1 MAPAAG
7 RLAALA
13 PLMHRALQ
21 ARFHASLE
29 AIPSAQWDALRP
41 NDNPFLS
48 HAFLAGL
55 ERHGCL
61 QPRAGWRPHHLAL
74 YDDTRLVAAA
84 PCYLKSNSH
93 GEFVFDHAWAEA
105 YWRHGL
111 DYFPKLLCAVPY
123 SPVPGPRLLCGAA
136 PVPALRAACL
146 QALQQ
151 EAERAGLSS
160 VHVNFDDDVTDA
172 DVPGW
177 LPRFDWQFHW
187 HNRGWPDFEAFLS
200 ALSAKKRK
208 NIRQERAQVRRAGI
222 RFRCLH
228 GDEASEAD
236 LDAMHAFYI
245 ASFIDKGNLPVLT
258 REFFGHLA
266 RTLPRQ
272 LLLVLAER
280 GGSAIAGAL
289 LLRSSDTLYGRY
301 WGCSDPLP
309 GLHFETCYYQGID
322 YCLRHGLARFEP
334 GAQGEHKLA
343 RGFLP
348 TRTHSLH
355 HLRDP
360 RFSAAVAASLR
371 QEAAWL
377 EAYRDEL
384 LVHSPYR
391 E

>member
-1 MAPAAG
+1 MSTTGLP
-7 RLAALA
+7 R
-13 PLMHRALQ
+13 LQ
-21 ARFHASLE
+21 ARFHSSLD
-29 AIPSAQWDALRP
+29 AIPAADWDALRP
-41 NDNPFLS
+41 DDNPFLS

-55 ERHGCL
+55 ERSGCL

-74 YDDTRLVAAA
+74 HDGGRLVAAA

-123 SPVPGPRLLCGAA
+123 SPVPGPRLLCGIDRD
-136 PVPALRAACL
+136 PALRAACL
-146 QALQQ
+146 QALQN
-151 EAERAGLSS
+151 EVERVGLSS
-160 VHVNFDDDVTDA
+160 AHINFDDDATIEPA
-172 DVPGW
+172 PGW

-187 HNRGWPDFEAFLS
+187 HNRDWKDFDAFLA

-208 NIRQERAQVRRAGI
+208 NIRQERAHVQRAGI

-228 GDEASEAD
+228 GDEASDAD
-236 LDAMHAFYI
+236 LDAMHGFYI

-258 REFFGHLA
+258 LEFFRHLA
-266 RTLPRQ
+266 RSMPRQ
-272 LLLVLAER
+272 LVLVLGER
-280 GGSAIAGAL
+280 GGRAIAGAM
-289 LLRSSDTLYGRY
+289 LLRSSTTLYGRY
-301 WGCSDPLP
+301 WGCSEPLP
-309 GLHFETCYYQGID
+309 GLHFETCYSQGID
-322 YCLRHGLARFEP
+322 YCLRHGLSRFEP

-360 RFSAAVAASLR
+360 RFSAAVAASLQ

-377 EAYRDEL
+377 ESYREEL
-384 LVHSPYR
+384 LAHSPFR

>member
-1 MAPAAG
+1 VTAS
-7 RLAALA
+7 AL
-13 PLMHRALQ
+13 PGLQ
-21 ARFHASLE
+21 ARFHSSLD
-29 AIPSAQWDALRP
+29 AIPAADWDALRP
-41 NDNPFLS
+41 DDNPFLS

-55 ERHGCL
+55 ERNGCL
-61 QPRAGWRPHHLAL
+61 QPRAGWRPHHLTL
-74 YDDTRLVAAA
+74 YDDARLVAAA

-123 SPVPGPRLLCGAA
+123 SPVPGPRLLCGPARA
-136 PVPALRAACL
+136 PGLRSACL
-146 QALQQ
+146 QALRD
-151 EAERAGLSS
+151 EVGRAGLSS
-160 VHVNFDDDVTDA
+160 AHINFDDDA
-172 DVPGW
+172 PGHLEPGW

-187 HNRGWPDFEAFLS
+187 HNRGWPDFDAFLG

-208 NIRQERAQVRRAGI
+208 NIRQERAQVQRAGI

-228 GDEASEAD
+228 GNEASDAD
-236 LDAMHAFYI
+236 LDAMHGFYI

-258 REFFGHLA
+258 LDFFRHLA
-266 RTLPRQ
+266 HTMPRQ
-272 LLLVLAER
+272 LVLVLAER
-280 GGSAIAGAL
+280 GGRAIAGAL
-289 LLRSSDTLYGRY
+289 LLRSSTTLYGRY
-301 WGCSDPLP
+301 WGCIDPLP

-322 YCLRHGLARFEP
+322 YCLRYNLSRFEP

-360 RFSAAVAASLR
+360 RFSDAVAASLK
-371 QEAAWL
+371 QETAWL
-377 EAYRDEL
+377 ESYREEL
-384 LVHSPYR
+384 LAHSPYR
-391 E
+391 ND